1 MMVATASNIELH
13 SCDGSIELATRPG
26 VGGSDLCE
34 ILIQSPN
41 MAKQQMTKAVV
52 PELPLP
58 FEWRAELKEIN
69 RRRFARAP
77 RAAQASH

>member
-13 SCDGSIELATRPG
+13 SCDGTIELATRQR
-26 VGGSDLCE
+26 VGGSDLRE
-34 ILIQSPN
+34 ILIQSSN

-58 FEWRAELKEIN
+58 FDGVPRLKEIN

>member
-1 MMVATASNIELH
+1 
-13 SCDGSIELATRPG
+13 
-26 VGGSDLCE
+26 
-34 ILIQSPN
+34 

-58 FEWRAELKEIN
+58 FVGVPNFKEIN
-69 RRRFARAP
+69 RWRFARAP